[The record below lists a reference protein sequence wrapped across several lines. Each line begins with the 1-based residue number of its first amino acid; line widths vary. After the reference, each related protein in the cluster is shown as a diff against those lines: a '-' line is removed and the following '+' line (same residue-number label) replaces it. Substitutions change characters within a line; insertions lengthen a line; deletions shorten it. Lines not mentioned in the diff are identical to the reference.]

1 MLLLEQEQQG
11 PRVGASLS
19 AETGCR
25 EDRRIHRGV
34 RVAFADAVS
43 VAVDTVDSLGSTR
56 AVLGGPER
64 TGDAEQ
70 ITVDSCSSSSVVGDT
85 HDSTSEFV
93 SGAGQA
99 VEPTHAASTTIGGPN
114 CYKWASDERAEARAA
129 PGGRPGDSSD
139 PVGSGFCFS
148 APSEAEVRSRVPY
161 GLGWFRSIVPQQ
173 WGRVHTSEL
182 VADAGSEPASDEEGT
197 PPSCLRHAAL
207 YGSRSMFRK

>member
-1 MLLLEQEQQG
+1 MAKMPAGGSGLEMLLEQEQQG

-43 VAVDTVDSLGSTR
+43 VAVDAAASLGSTR

-64 TGDAEQ
+64 MGIDGQ
-70 ITVDSCSSSSVVGDT
+70 ITVDPCSSSRFVGDT
-85 HDSTSEFV
+85 RHSTSEFV

-99 VEPTHAASTTIGGPN
+99 VEPTHAASTAIGGLN
-114 CYKWASDERAEARAA
+114 CYKWASDERAEARAT

-139 PVGSGFCFS
+139 PVGSGFGFS

-161 GLGWFRSIVPQQ
+161 GICSFRSIVPKQ
-173 WGRVHTSEL
+173 WGRVH
-182 VADAGSEPASDEEGT
+182 A
-197 PPSCLRHAAL
+197 CQ
-207 YGSRSMFRK
+207 